1 MKANKKTNILSN
13 QIIEQQAMSLVMA
26 NDFNRYAK
34 AVLTDRAIPDVRDGM
49 KPVQR
54 RIIYGMYKQGIFSDK
69 QTKKSAT
76 IVGFVMGHYHPH
88 GDSSIYDALVRLS
101 QDWKMEQPLVIMQ
114 GNNGS
119 IDNDAPAA
127 SRYTEAKL
135 AKIADLLVKDLD
147 KDTVDMQLNFS
158 DEEFEPTILPAYYP
172 NLLVNGAQ
180 GIAVGTITSIPT
192 HNLTEVIDATIYAI
206 EHKNV
211 TVNDL
216 RKFILG
222 PDFPTGGYINQKEA
236 LNKLYETGS
245 ASFYIYAD
253 SYIDS
258 KTNQIIITSI
268 PYGVV
273 KSDFVSNLDN
283 ARINSN
289 IANIEEIRD
298 ESAENIRIVIDVKKG
313 QDCEPILSFFKK
325 KGLLRTTFS
334 ANMLAIDKGHPRVLN
349 LYDMINAFINH
360 QIDVVTRRT
369 KFDLNKS
376 KKRLNILNGLIR
388 CIDIIDE
395 VIAVIK
401 KSKGKAESK
410 ANIMSKFGFDDEQA
424 EAIVMLNLYKINNL
438 DAQAFIDEKNEL
450 TKLIA
455 DLEKILNDRSY
466 LLKNIVSSLKTIK
479 KEYPSLRKTQIKD
492 EMEEIDEVDVTK
504 LIAKEDVYV
513 VLTKSGYIKRTNL
526 RSYQAS
532 LDDDPLNNLPKL
544 KPSDGTILNL
554 KCSTHD
560 GLIAFLASGNYIYIP
575 IYQIPE
581 AKWKEEGK
589 HLSSFIK
596 NMTSKDKVISA
607 FIISNFEIDA
617 NFVLLTK
624 FGKIKRTPIKDFE
637 QKKLTPKPFKAMSL
651 IGDDSLI
658 KVDVLSN
665 DSDILIFQSNGFV
678 NRYNENEIPIYS
690 TKSSGIKGVNLTQ
703 KDSFCTGLICL
714 EPIKSSKDNE
724 HKEQSLILIGD
735 ERVIKFSKTSFVKLT
750 KRLGE
755 KTQLVKTFNSSKA
768 NIIDVVKVDLRPD
781 LDENLFV
788 YSANENYLVKF
799 NQIPKASLGDGFKY
813 KAGEFEQIK
822 EKIIGVH
829 INSSII
835 DSSNLIIVKPTIK
848 KDVKESEQ
856 ETQQVT
862 LFDMFEEEF
871 KDK

>member
-1 MKANKKTNILSN
+1 M
-13 QIIEQQAMSLVMA
+13 
-26 NDFNRYAK
+26 
-34 AVLTDRAIPDVRDGM
+34 
-49 KPVQR
+49 
-54 RIIYGMYKQGIFSDK
+54 
-69 QTKKSAT
+69 
-76 IVGFVMGHYHPH
+76 
-88 GDSSIYDALVRLS
+88 
-101 QDWKMEQPLVIMQ
+101 
-114 GNNGS
+114 
-119 IDNDAPAA
+119 
-127 SRYTEAKL
+127 
-135 AKIADLLVKDLD
+135 
-147 KDTVDMQLNFS
+147 
-158 DEEFEPTILPAYYP
+158 
-172 NLLVNGAQ
+172 
-180 GIAVGTITSIPT
+180 
-192 HNLTEVIDATIYAI
+192 
-206 EHKNV
+206 
-211 TVNDL
+211 
-216 RKFILG
+216 
-222 PDFPTGGYINQKEA
+222 
-236 LNKLYETGS
+236 
-245 ASFYIYAD
+245 
-253 SYIDS
+253 
-258 KTNQIIITSI
+258 
-268 PYGVV
+268 
-273 KSDFVSNLDN
+273 
-283 ARINSN
+283 
-289 IANIEEIRD
+289 
-298 ESAENIRIVIDVKKG
+298 
-313 QDCEPILSFFKK
+313 
-325 KGLLRTTFS
+325 
-334 ANMLAIDKGHPRVLN
+334 
-349 LYDMINAFINH
+349 
-360 QIDVVTRRT
+360 
-369 KFDLNKS
+369 
-376 KKRLNILNGLIR
+376 
-388 CIDIIDE
+388 
-395 VIAVIK
+395 
-401 KSKGKAESK
+401 
-410 ANIMSKFGFDDEQA
+410 
-424 EAIVMLNLYKINNL
+424 
-438 DAQAFIDEKNEL
+438 
-450 TKLIA
+450 
-455 DLEKILNDRSY
+455 
-466 LLKNIVSSLKTIK
+466 
-479 KEYPSLRKTQIKD
+479 
-492 EMEEIDEVDVTK
+492 
-504 LIAKEDVYV
+504 
-513 VLTKSGYIKRTNL
+513 
-526 RSYQAS
+526 
-532 LDDDPLNNLPKL
+532 
-544 KPSDGTILNL
+544 
-554 KCSTHD
+554 
-560 GLIAFLASGNYIYIP
+560 IAFLASGNYIYIP

-768 NIIDVVKVDLRPD
+768 NIIDVVKTDLKPD
-781 LDENLFV
+781 LDENLFI

-835 DSSNLIIVKPTIK
+835 DSSNLVIVKPTIK
-848 KDVKESEQ
+848 KDVKESKQ